1 MAGFGPDFASV
12 KDSDLLRGI
21 YIGPERIDSCST
33 PARPGA
39 VTRSRKRK
47 QRGGSEPTTRQRGGS
62 EPTTR
67 QRGGSCSCMRPSSRK
82 QRGGMYKIKKSKNK
96 GKKSYKKQKQQKS
109 RKGQRKQRGGA
120 GFTFD
125 IAPAGLNLKTT
136 DMPLGKMPEVVT
148 TPCPKPLPGFY
159 PQIGGAALVGSEIAA
174 TAAPL
179 AAATAPSSAMV
190 YDSSPAG
197 IQFKMGQT
205 SVFGPEKIPYA
216 QVDSVTAR
224 SACSAP
230 MTRRRR

>member
-21 YIGPERIDSCST
+21 YIGPERIDSCT
-33 PARPGA
+33 TLARPGA
-39 VTRSRKRK
+39 LTRSRSRSRK
-47 QRGGSEPTTRQRGGS
+47 QRGGSQPTTRQGGGAC
-62 EPTTR
+62 P
-67 QRGGSCSCMRPSSRK
+67 CMRPSSRK
-82 QRGGMYKIKKSKNK
+82 QRGGMYKIKKTKK
-96 GKKSYKKQKQQKS
+96 GKKSLKKQKQQKS
-109 RKGQRKQRGGA
+109 RKGQKKQRGGA
-120 GFTFD
+120 GFTFG
-125 IAPAGLNLKTT
+125 IAPAGLDLKTT

-159 PQIGGAALVGSEIAA
+159 PQIGGGALVGSEIAA

-190 YDSSPAG
+190 YDSTPAG

-205 SVFGPEKIPYA
+205 SVFGPEKVPYA

-224 SACSAP
+224 SSCSAP